1 MANSMSSM
9 LPNGDTGMFRSL
21 SIMRADEITPLVWI
35 LSTKNKPI
43 SSEAYWR
50 SIGLQWNIN
59 LDFQRLIAKG
69 KRSRR
74 RGFMEIFSI
83 ACWHIWKQRN
93 ALIFRNIVPDVAAW
107 FSLFKDDIL
116 LYLCRMNIS
125 LLDSVSVWLQ
135 TL

>member
-83 ACWHIWKQRN
+83 ACWHIGNREMLSSSGILFQMLLPGLAFLRMICPLV
-93 ALIFRNIVPDVAAW
+93 AL
-107 FSLFKDDIL
+107 
-116 LYLCRMNIS
+116 
-125 LLDSVSVWLQ
+125 SVRPVGGE
-135 TL
+135 